1 MAVTAHYIDNGWCLR
16 SQLLRFIYVPAPH
29 TADRRR
35 RFLVDCL
42 MEWNV
47 DTKEDLN
54 LKFVLDQLRTTILM
68 TLTDFRK
75 KGFTRMRTRRAV
87 S

>member
-1 MAVTAHYIDNGWCLR
+1 
-16 SQLLRFIYVPAPH
+16 
-29 TADRRR
+29 
-35 RFLVDCL
+35 